1 MTTKS
6 SGTLTGCKILV
17 TGGSSGIGN
26 SIARGLVVAGADVF
40 IISRRPPNTWERPMP
55 EAWPAKSNWIA
66 ADFYH
71 IEKMIEVLNRWLNQ
85 EGENLNVLIHSA
97 VTYGSN
103 RRRPLLEMNLDE
115 WDRVFK
121 VGPYAYFGVSKAVL
135 PYLLKQPSGLI
146 ISISS
151 EVAYH
156 SGPGRIDYAVSKA
169 ASRSFSMSIAE
180 ELKGSGVKVVDLL
193 PENMVNTPG
202 IRKRRPIGATL
213 SNYASPDS
221 FIPPILE
228 VVRRMGEDMHGKAFM
243 VTDRSEILPLGAKP
257 LPSQTHYGQHAN
269 VQNDQIFYQP
279 FP

>member
-1 MTTKS
+1 M
-6 SGTLTGCKILV
+6 LTGCKILV

-26 SIARGLVVAGADVF
+26 SIARGLVIAGADVF
-40 IISRRPPNTWERPMP
+40 ILSRRSPDTWERPMP
-55 EAWPAKSNWIA
+55 ETWPAKSNWIA

-71 IEKMIEVLNRWLNQ
+71 LDRTIEVLNRWLNQ
-85 EGENLNVLIHSA
+85 EGEDLSVLIHSA

-103 RRRPLLEMNLDE
+103 KRRSLLEMNLDE
-115 WDRVFK
+115 WDHVFK
-121 VGPYAYFGVSKAVL
+121 VGPYAYFSVTKLAL

-156 SGPGRIDYAVSKA
+156 SGPGRIDYAASKA

-180 ELKGSGVKVVDLL
+180 ELKDSNVNVVDLL
-193 PENMVNTPG
+193 PENMVDTPG

-213 SNYASPDS
+213 SDYASPDT

-228 VVRRMGEDMHGKAFM
+228 VVERMGEGMHGKAFM
-243 VTDRSEILPLGAKP
+243 VTDKAEILPLGSKP
-257 LPSQTHYGQHAN
+257 LPSQTHYGQEPH
-269 VQNDQIFYQP
+269 VQNDQVFYQSLR
-279 FP
+279 